1 MDSSGNKD
9 NIENVRLEDKIL
21 SLEKSLASSRAETD
35 ILKMELDD
43 IRKSLEKYQL
53 VSDFAHDWEMWYL
66 PDGSIDYISPSFH
79 TITGYAPEELISN
92 PGLLKYIIYDDDID
106 KYERF
111 INESINFI
119 SIKQSLRFRILTLT
133 KQLRWCEI
141 KCKAVYNK
149 LGKYMGQRA
158 SIGDITNLM
167 QALGQIKNLSESK
180 QHETL
185 AKQKY
190 KRDLES
196 KDRELVSFLMLISE
210 KNETLQYVRRHV
222 NNLLKDCNPDHKDL
236 LSSIK
241 DHIQTSLNSPNTWE
255 RFKLHFDS
263 INPGFFERLSNK
275 YPALTRKDIKIC
287 GYIKLGLSTK
297 EISVLQSITF
307 ESAEISRVRL
317 RRKLKLTRDINLVE
331 FLEKI

>member
-1 MDSSGNKD
+1 MDKD
-9 NIENVRLEDKIL
+9 NDDNVRLKAKIAT
-21 SLEKSLASSRAETD
+21 LEKLIHDFESENE
-35 ILKMELDD
+35 ILKLELEDV
-43 IRKSLEKYQL
+43 RKSLGKYQL
-53 VSDFAHDWEMWYL
+53 ISDFAHDWEMWYL
-66 PDGSIDYISPSFH
+66 PDGSIEYISPSFQ
-79 TITGYAPEELISN
+79 TITGFAPQELISN
-92 PGLLKYIIYDDDID
+92 PGLINSIVYSEDLEKYNV
-106 KYERF
+106 F
-111 INESINFI
+111 INQSINFI

-141 KCKAVYNK
+141 KCKAVYDK
-149 LGKYMGQRA
+149 RGKYLGQRA
-158 SIGDITNLM
+158 SIGDITKLM
-167 QALGQIKNLSESK
+167 EALGQIKDLSEGK
-180 QHETL
+180 QHETM

-222 NNLLKDCNPDHKDL
+222 NNLLKDCNPDQKDL
-236 LSSIK
+236 LTSIK
-241 DHIQTSLNSPNTWE
+241 DHLQTSLHSPDTWE

>member
-1 MDSSGNKD
+1 MDKD
-9 NIENVRLEDKIL
+9 NNDNVRLKTKIA
-21 SLEKSLASSRAETD
+21 SLEKSIHDFKSENE
-35 ILKMELDD
+35 ILKLELDD
-43 IRKSLEKYQL
+43 VRKSLEKYQL
-53 VSDFAHDWEMWYL
+53 ISDFAHDWEMWYL
-66 PDGSIDYISPSFH
+66 PDGSIEYISPSFQ
-79 TITGYAPEELISN
+79 TITGFAPQELISN
-92 PGLLKYIIYDDDID
+92 PGLINSIVYSEDLEKYNV
-106 KYERF
+106 F
-111 INESINFI
+111 INQSINFI

-141 KCKAVYNK
+141 KCKAVYDK
-149 LGKYMGQRA
+149 RGKYLGLRA
-158 SIGDITNLM
+158 SIGDITKLM
-167 QALGQIKNLSESK
+167 QALGQIKNLSEGK
-180 QHETL
+180 QHETM

-222 NNLLKDCNPDHKDL
+222 NNLLKDCSPGQKDL

-241 DHIQTSLNSPNTWE
+241 DHLQTSLHSPDTWE

-263 INPGFFERLSNK
+263 INPGFFERLSSK

-317 RRKLKLTRDINLVE
+317 RRKLKLTRDINLVD